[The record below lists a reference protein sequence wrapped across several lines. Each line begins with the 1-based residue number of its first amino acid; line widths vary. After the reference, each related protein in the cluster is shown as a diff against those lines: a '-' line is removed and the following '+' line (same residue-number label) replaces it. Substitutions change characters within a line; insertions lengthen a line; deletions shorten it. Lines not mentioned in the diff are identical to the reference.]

1 VVVVEVAVDD
11 LGELAFEA
19 AEGFGGGLLFG
30 SFALV
35 VGAAGSG
42 VHGLHAGGDVQG
54 VVEGSVAGSGEAVA
68 GLLAAGDLDRGGA
81 GVAGDRQRDCGVRSA
96 DATVAEARRRSRAGA
111 QLGDRPTVPLGEVE
125 PVEDLPHSQHG
136 AFGPLRRDRDKI
148 RAFP

>member
-54 VVEGSVAGSGEAVA
+54 VVERSVAGSGEAVA
-68 GLLAAGDLDRGGA
+68 GLLAARDLVGA
-81 GVAGDRQRDCGVRSA
+81 VGV
-96 DATVAEARRRSRAGA
+96 
-111 QLGDRPTVPLGEVE
+111 
-125 PVEDLPHSQHG
+125 
-136 AFGPLRRDRDKI
+136 
-148 RAFP
+148 